1 MAYKSQTR
9 ERCQVSA
16 VLIVR
21 ENNCERAWVSATL
34 GCRAVRGVTSQLGRQ
49 GSGASSAGE
58 RLRHPTND
66 RMAPLCQQADGHQPL
81 TWQLDTYRGSE
92 AFLWADWVRQEDWIE
107 WVRHCRP
114 FWGFQGFPHIVL
126 AMLLWLPG
134 SLHLLLVVLKMTQ
147 IVFRCSVQGKSR
159 RGMKSRAGGV
169 AIPDGMNSTG
179 CKLLSTAAELKVWS
193 LLDSRSDRY
202 LHLLNAIN

>member
-66 RMAPLCQQADGHQPL
+66 RMAPLCQQADGPQPL

-92 AFLWADWVRQEDWIE
+92 AFLWADWVRQEGWME
-107 WVRHCRP
+107 WVRHCSP
-114 FWGFQGFPHIVL
+114 FWGFQGFPSHSVGN
-126 AMLLWLPG
+126 AAVSPWVTYFWW
-134 SLHLLLVVLKMTQ
+134 SL
-147 IVFRCSVQGKSR
+147 RCPR
-159 RGMKSRAGGV
+159 
-169 AIPDGMNSTG
+169 
-179 CKLLSTAAELKVWS
+179 LLSGVQCRVKANRGWKAGQVG
-193 LLDSRSDRY
+193 
-202 LHLLNAIN
+202 